1 MTAVRAGLDARRD
14 GRSGSP
20 SDELHRLLD
29 DGEALDVAVYDAV
42 EHTATPALDAPMTW
56 ISEAASNA
64 KLWVAIAAVL
74 ALVGGRRGRRAT
86 VRGMTALVT
95 TSVVA
100 NLVVKP
106 VVRRHRP
113 TRPAGADHGHVR
125 MPASSSFPSGH
136 TASAFSFAAAVSADL
151 PELSLP
157 LDALAA
163 AVGYSRVHL
172 GVHYP
177 GDVIGGA
184 VLGLAIGT
192 AVRAGSVALG
202 LPAR

>member
-1 MTAVRAGLDARRD
+1 
-14 GRSGSP
+14 
-20 SDELHRLLD
+20 LLD
-29 DGEALDVAVYDAV
+29 DGDAIDLAAYDAV
-42 EHTATPALDAPMTW
+42 EHTATRALDAPMTW

-64 KLWVAIAAVL
+64 KLWAAIAAVL
-74 ALVGGRRGRRAT
+74 AVVGGRRGRRAA

-95 TSVVA
+95 TSVIA

-106 VVRRHRP
+106 VVHRHRP
-113 TRPAGADHGHVR
+113 RRLVDADHAQAA
-125 MPASSSFPSGH
+125 MPRSSSFPSGH
-136 TASAFSFAAAVSADL
+136 TASAFSFAAAVGADL
-151 PELSLP
+151 PELALP

-163 AVGYSRVHL
+163 AVGYSRVYL

-184 VLGLAIGT
+184 VLGLAVGT
-192 AVRAGSVALG
+192 TVRAASVALG